1 MPVSIM
7 TNVQSLNAQRN
18 LNSTQSKLSGNLQKL
33 SSGLRVNSAAD
44 DAAGLAI
51 SERFKSQI
59 RSFSQAERNANDG
72 VSLLQTAEGAMNEI
86 AGSLI
91 RMRELAMQSANGT
104 LGSAERGFIDN
115 EAADLTTEIDRIASV
130 TQFNGI
136 NLLDGTYS
144 GQTLQVGIG
153 ATANDTLGITISSTS
168 FSSIA
173 GASGLDLTT
182 QSGAQ
187 AALGTIDTA
196 INALSTRRAS
206 IGTAQNRLQITMSN
220 LSSARENVTAANG
233 RIRDVDVANESAE
246 LTKNN
251 ILSQVG
257 LSVLAQANQA
267 PSVALSLLR

>member
-1 MPVSIM
+1 MPISIM

-18 LNSTQSKLSGNLQKL
+18 LNSTQSRLSGNLQKL

-51 SERFKSQI
+51 SERFKAQI
-59 RSFSQAERNANDG
+59 RSYSQAERNANDG

-104 LGSAERGFIDN
+104 LGSAERTFLNN
-115 EAADLTTEIDRIASV
+115 ETTDLTTEIDRIASV
-130 TQFNGI
+130 TQFNGL
-136 NLLDGTYS
+136 NVLDGTYS

-153 ATANDTLGITISSTS
+153 ATSNDTIGITISNTN
-168 FSSIA
+168 FSSLA
-173 GASGLDLTT
+173 GAAIDLTT

-206 IGTAQNRLQITMSN
+206 IGTAQNRLQVTMSN

-257 LSVLAQANQA
+257 LSILAQANQA

>member
-1 MPVSIM
+1 MPISIM

-18 LNSTQSKLSGNLQKL
+18 LNSTQTKLSGNLQKL

-51 SERFKSQI
+51 SERFKAQI
-59 RSFSQAERNANDG
+59 RSYSQAERNANDG

-104 LGSAERGFIDN
+104 LGTAERGFLNN
-115 EAADLTTEIDRIASV
+115 EVADLTTEIDRIASV
-130 TQFNGI
+130 TQFNGL
-136 NLLDGTYS
+136 NVLDGSYS

-153 ATANDTLGITISSTS
+153 ATANDTIGITISNAS
-168 FSSIA
+168 FSSLA
-173 GASGLDLTT
+173 GATVDLTT
-182 QSGAQ
+182 QSAAQ

-206 IGTAQNRLQITMSN
+206 IGTAQNRLQVTMSN
-220 LSSARENVTAANG
+220 LASARENVTAANG